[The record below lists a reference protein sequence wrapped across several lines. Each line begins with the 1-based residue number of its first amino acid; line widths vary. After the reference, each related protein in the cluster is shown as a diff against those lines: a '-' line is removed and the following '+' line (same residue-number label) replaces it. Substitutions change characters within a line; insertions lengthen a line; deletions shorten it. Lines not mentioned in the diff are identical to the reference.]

1 MMEGSVLLAPLQN
14 LLSFFQRDAHFKSAQ
29 KDAALAAIDAALNAT
44 LKYIEDSDGQKCF
57 DRETEY
63 QLSTLWGDA
72 ARKVR
77 HVSRDLSTRLQDKAD
92 YWADKLEWSSSEVL
106 DRKIRITEI
115 RAAYREL
122 LANV

>member
-1 MMEGSVLLAPLQN
+1 MDGSVLLAPLQN
-14 LLSFFQRDAHFKSAQ
+14 LLSYFQRDAQFKSAQ
-29 KDAALAAIDAALNAT
+29 KDAALAAIDTALTAT
-44 LKYIEDSDGQKCF
+44 LQYIEKSGGQKCF
-57 DRETEY
+57 DRDAEY
-63 QLSTLWGDA
+63 QLTTLWGDA

-92 YWADKLEWSSSEVL
+92 YWADRLEWSSSEVI
-106 DRKIRITEI
+106 DRKISIIEI